1 MATSTI
7 HCSTSDAT
15 SSSGDSSIFFDHH
28 QTFDVSRDYPIVAED
43 QDPEYSSY
51 DEFCMV
57 LRGRTE
63 NDFEGDNREHKPKK
77 FSYVTNWRR
86 RLDQADLTILVPP
99 SPLFHSFD
107 SPSSPVASVDPSR
120 LCVTSVPPSEYESY
134 STITIHPT
142 TDEQSP
148 HCEIEEPHAIIEMPT
163 FNPEIYADLDEASAS
178 EFESSS
184 SLPDPLPEVY
194 IPKAPYFTGS
204 TQSPKKP
211 ARFKKVS
218 SAIRWLPTRIKYSI
232 LSQTT
237 HRK

>member
-7 HCSTSDAT
+7 HCSTSDAS

-28 QTFDVSRDYPIVAED
+28 QTLDVSRDYPIVAED

-63 NDFEGDNREHKPKK
+63 NDFEGDNGEHKPKK

-120 LCVTSVPPSEYESY
+120 LCVTS
-134 STITIHPT
+134 
-142 TDEQSP
+142 SP

-194 IPKAPYFTGS
+194 IPKA
-204 TQSPKKP
+204 

>member
-1 MATSTI
+1 MS
-7 HCSTSDAT
+7 
-15 SSSGDSSIFFDHH
+15 F
-28 QTFDVSRDYPIVAED
+28 R
-43 QDPEYSSY
+43 
-51 DEFCMV
+51 
-57 LRGRTE
+57 
-63 NDFEGDNREHKPKK
+63 
-77 FSYVTNWRR
+77 
-86 RLDQADLTILVPP
+86 
-99 SPLFHSFD
+99 FHSFD

-194 IPKAPYFTGS
+194 IPKGTYLFFLMRMRTEYVTLIAPYFTGS